1 MAADTKDDVQD
12 IEMEQD
18 DNKKKKSRK
27 KKSGSSKFLP
37 FGKYFLLVLVLAA
50 QSMLAY
56 TIVDKNYAS
65 VYEYLKKSGPSDPI
79 PYDMEQMVVN
89 PAGTNGQRYL
99 LLEVSLELGSE
110 DDVTL
115 LDKNKL
121 KIRHDMIEFLSS
133 RTVSQLVHFNQR
145 ESLRR
150 DLIGIINTAVGS
162 RSVRNLYY
170 TKYVMQ

>member
-1 MAADTKDDVQD
+1 MAAEKENIQDVKEETAGD
-12 IEMEQD
+12 
-18 DNKKKKSRK
+18 KKKKSGK
-27 KKSGSSKFLP
+27 SKFLP
-37 FGKYFLLVLVLAA
+37 FGKYFLLILILAA

-56 TIVDKNYAS
+56 TIVDKNYKK
-65 VYEYLKKSGPSDPI
+65 VYDYFKSMKSEETVA
-79 PYDMEQMVVN
+79 YDMDEMVVN

-99 LLEVSLELGSE
+99 LLQVSLELASG
-110 DDVTL
+110 DDVAR

-133 RTVSQLVHFNQR
+133 RTVNQLVHFNQR

-150 DLIGIINTAVGS
+150 DLIEIINDAVGS